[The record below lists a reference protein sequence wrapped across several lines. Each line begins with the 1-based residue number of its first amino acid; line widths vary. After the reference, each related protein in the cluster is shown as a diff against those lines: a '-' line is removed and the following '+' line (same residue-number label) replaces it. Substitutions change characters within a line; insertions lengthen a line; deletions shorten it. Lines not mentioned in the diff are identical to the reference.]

1 MNKKWDEKE
10 SDERVSLLLMFSY
23 FSVGIKNAQ
32 ADRHNEQG
40 EPFDCQGGN
49 GPWDANI
56 TEKLN

>member
-1 MNKKWDEKE
+1 
-10 SDERVSLLLMFSY
+10 MFSY